1 MNFAELFDWEKNIQ
15 NFMGIQLL
23 VFIQIWPDYNV
34 WFISTTIKYIF
45 LHINC
50 SLNDPNIV

>member
-1 MNFAELFDWEKNIQ
+1 MERLFQLQNNTHEKNIQ

-34 WFISTTIKYIF
+34 
-45 LHINC
+45 
-50 SLNDPNIV
+50 